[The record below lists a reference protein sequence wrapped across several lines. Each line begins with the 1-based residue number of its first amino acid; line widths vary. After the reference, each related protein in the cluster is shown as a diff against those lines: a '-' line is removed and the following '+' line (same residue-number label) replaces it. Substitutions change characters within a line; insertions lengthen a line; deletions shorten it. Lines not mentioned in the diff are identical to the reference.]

1 MFKSTHTYA
10 EFLHKKYGTSLLDKI
25 KSANELSISRATID
39 RMRKDG
45 QIKSQRIGK
54 QVRFHVTEIARIVM
68 SEVV

>member
-1 MFKSTHTYA
+1 MYSNQFDYA
-10 EFLHKKYGTSLLDKI
+10 EFLQKKYGTPLINKI
-25 KSANELSISRATID
+25 KAANELSISRATID

-45 QIKSQRIGK
+45 QIKSKRIGK